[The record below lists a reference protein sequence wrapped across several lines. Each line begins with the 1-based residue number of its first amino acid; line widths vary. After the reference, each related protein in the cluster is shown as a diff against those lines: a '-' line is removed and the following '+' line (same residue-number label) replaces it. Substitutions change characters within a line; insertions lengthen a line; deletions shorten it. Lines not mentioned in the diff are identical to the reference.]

1 MQLNC
6 CMRAHGKLGEAKS
19 VGCTCLRL
27 RKASRRVSQ
36 IYDRALEPCGL
47 TVTQYGLLGHIAA
60 FDGIGVGALAARMVM
75 DPTTL
80 TRNLKPL
87 LEQALVVL
95 VPDPA
100 RSARTP
106 PAPDRGRTADICP
119 GQTRMETRATAP
131 RAGARRTRRA
141 RAKCR
146 SRSRP
151 CAIGRGTGGRPRARH
166 DRCLATDRNGEGLA
180 GDAGAKSRPPC
191 VSAFR
196 ERLSPCQTSP

>member
-1 MQLNC
+1 MQLKC

-95 VPDPA
+95 VPDRRDRRA
-100 RSARTP
+100 RRLHL
-106 PAPDRGRTADICP
+106 TADGRRTFAQAKP
-119 GQTRMETRATAP
+119 AWRRAQLHLERVLGERDAPALNAVLDRVLARLAEAPEAAP
-131 RAGARRTRRA
+131 RAA
-141 RAKCR
+141 
-146 SRSRP
+146 P
-151 CAIGRGTGGRPRARH
+151 
-166 DRCLATDRNGEGLA
+166 
-180 GDAGAKSRPPC
+180 
-191 VSAFR
+191 
-196 ERLSPCQTSP
+196 